1 MSNQIKQVELF
12 QKTFG
17 HIVANL
23 GEIPTVEDRKL
34 RLKLIF
40 EELKELAKDGFG
52 LESTFNQICINS
64 LDFSKESI
72 DTEIFNSEEAL
83 DAVCDL
89 LVVVNGAACINGH
102 STIID
107 EAFDETMKSNM
118 SKSCN
123 TLDQAQYTIAEY
135 HKEGRDTYHK
145 LIDGLYVIYDSNTH
159 KILKNKDET
168 EGFFKPDY
176 KKLLNL

>member
-1 MSNQIKQVELF
+1 MSNQIKQTELF

-17 HIVANL
+17 HTVNNL

-72 DTEIFNSEEAL
+72 DTEIFNPEESL

-107 EAFDETMKSNM
+107 EAFDETMRSNM